1 VFVWLLLQV
10 DGRLTR
16 AAAAAAAVLL
26 QVADLGDVSGATKAI
41 PCFAQAF

>member
-16 AAAAAAAVLL
+16 AAAAAAVLL